1 MKGQDGRGE
10 ADANALGARGGGGGE
25 GGGVD
30 GEAVVDEVMLGEP
43 DLVEAQLLRPL
54 DLLELAA
61 DDVVVPVAGRSLEE
75 IESAEAH
82 PDEPPQLTPR

>member
-1 MKGQDGRGE
+1 MVKGQDGRGE
-10 ADANALGARGGGGGE
+10 ADANAPGARGGGGGE
-25 GGGVD
+25 GSGID

-75 IESAEAH
+75 IEGAEAH
-82 PDEPPQLTPR
+82 R